1 MIHVPRVSAE
11 AVRHKLRG
19 KGTVLVCAHE
29 EEAKFEAVRVEGAI
43 SLFEFER
50 RLPMLPRDFEIVFYC
65 D

>member
-11 AVRHKLRG
+11 VVRRKLQG

-29 EEAKFEAVRVEGAI
+29 EETKFEMVRVEGAI
-43 SLFEFER
+43 SLLQFER
-50 RLPMLPRDFEIVFYC
+50 RLPMLPRAFEIIFYC